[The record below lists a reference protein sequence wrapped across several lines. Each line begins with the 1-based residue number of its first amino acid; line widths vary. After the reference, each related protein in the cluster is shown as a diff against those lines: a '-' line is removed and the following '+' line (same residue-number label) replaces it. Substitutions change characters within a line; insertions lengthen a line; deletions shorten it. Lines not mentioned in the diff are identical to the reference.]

1 MGHGPTLNDQERKDN
16 NQPITLNQ
24 HPPDTV
30 PIRTIILWLWQS
42 SRDNRLQTV
51 LNTAIGLVEVAVS
64 LASVWAVQRAVDI
77 AAHSREGDLIPA
89 VAVMAL
95 LVLSNFALAM
105 ASVWVRN
112 ILGIRAQ
119 NRMRQK
125 LLGRILRSEWQGREA
140 MHTGDVLNRLEQDV
154 TSVVN
159 FVAETLPNALA
170 VVAMF
175 VGAFCYLFSM
185 DHTLAILVVVIFPI
199 FLILSRFYV
208 KRMRQLAMDVRK
220 SDSIVQ
226 STMQESVQNRLLVKT
241 LEGEDTV
248 VGRLDGQQRELQRK
262 VVKRT
267 KFSLFSNLMVNTG
280 FACGYL
286 LAFAWSAIRM
296 SAGALTYGGMTAF
309 LQLVNKIQN
318 PARDIAKL
326 APQFVQV
333 LTAAERLMTLENVPQ
348 EEQGEPVIIKAPCGV
363 MIDNVTYAYSDD
375 PQHPVIDKLTY
386 DFKPGS
392 CTAIIGETGAGKTTL
407 LRMILSLVQPNSGH
421 VYIYNKEKKVEVTP
435 QTRCNIIYVPQG
447 NTMLS
452 GTIRDNLLLGDTN
465 ATDEQ
470 MYQALETACADFVK
484 ELPNGLDTEFS
495 EQGGGMSEGQAQRVC
510 IARALL
516 RQCPLMILDEATS
529 ALDPQTEQ
537 HLLNNLLADASH
549 TVIFITHRPAVLQY
563 CTDSLKLIKTVKK

>member
-1 MGHGPTLNDQERKDN
+1 MGYGPTLNDQERKDN
-16 NQPITLNQ
+16 NQPITLIQ

-77 AAHSREGDLIPA
+77 AAHSREGDLILA

-170 VVAMF
+170 VVALF

-407 LRMILSLVQPNSGH
+407 LRMILSLVQPDSGH
-421 VYIYNKEKKVEVTP
+421 VYIYNKEKKVEATP